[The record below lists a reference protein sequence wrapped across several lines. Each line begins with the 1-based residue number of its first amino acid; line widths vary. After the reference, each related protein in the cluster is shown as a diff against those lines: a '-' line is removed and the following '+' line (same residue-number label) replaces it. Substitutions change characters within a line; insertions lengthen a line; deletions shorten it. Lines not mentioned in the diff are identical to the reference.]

1 VIIGYFITSS
11 DRWKKDRG
19 FPMSG
24 EENEKTESPWGA
36 RYGGYPPGEQL
47 LSNFEDEMEK
57 YWGRKWKANTS
68 VGRLRVV
75 MLHRPGKEFLSV
87 GKPTPWPPHDSSLE
101 AWGMTE
107 KPDLEEMLRDHENMV
122 DAYEGEGV
130 EVVIR
135 KPDPFDPPYLVWS
148 LDTDDSSYAAI
159 YGRVVLRMLSAS
171 RRGEE
176 VPTYRTLAEVGCPVV
191 GMIVGYGMA
200 EGGTIGWLD
209 EKHLIIQIHG
219 IYANTRQPV
228 VWRANESGFR
238 QFARIVK
245 LQDPEVDVRM
255 APGYGYRLGG
265 SPLNLTYQMV
275 DRHTSICDPRWLS
288 PWLADWMTAEMDW
301 EFIVP
306 PKEVWRDYGD
316 KPVGPETGVALGP
329 MKVLVPAPPASE
341 PKGNKWLESIGV
353 EVVQVECSSIVVPR
367 RNGFMH
373 CTAAS
378 LIRDPEPKSY

>member
-1 VIIGYFITSS
+1 MRVESS
-11 DRWKKDRG
+11 RMRATLSSGPARSFRG
-19 FPMSG
+19 A
-24 EENEKTESPWGA
+24 ESRG
-36 RYGGYPPGEQL
+36 L
-47 LSNFEDEMEK
+47 
-57 YWGRKWKANTS
+57 
-68 VGRLRVV
+68 
-75 MLHRPGKEFLSV
+75 
-87 GKPTPWPPHDSSLE
+87 
-101 AWGMTE
+101 
-107 KPDLEEMLRDHENMV
+107 
-122 DAYEGEGV
+122 
-130 EVVIR
+130 
-135 KPDPFDPPYLVWS
+135 
-148 LDTDDSSYAAI
+148 
-159 YGRVVLRMLSAS
+159 LSAS

-176 VPTYRTLAEVGCPVV
+176 VPTYRTLAEIGCPVV
-191 GMIVGYGMA
+191 GMIVGHGMA

-219 IYANTRQPV
+219 IYANTRQPA

-265 SPLNLTYQMV
+265 SPLNLTYQMI

-301 EFIVP
+301 VFVVP

-329 MKVLVPAPPASE
+329 MKILVPSPPASD
-341 PKGNKWLESIGV
+341 PKGIKWLEGIGV

-378 LIRDPEPKSY
+378 LIRDPEPNSY